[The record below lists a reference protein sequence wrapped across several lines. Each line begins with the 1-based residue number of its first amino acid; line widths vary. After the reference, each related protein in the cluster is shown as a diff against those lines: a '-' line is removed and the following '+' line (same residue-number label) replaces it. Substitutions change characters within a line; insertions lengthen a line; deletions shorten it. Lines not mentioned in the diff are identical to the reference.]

1 MFNKFT
7 ITILSVFSLLVIV
20 FKPLDRTPLEGSRY
34 YYNSLENIDNIRGQV
49 INNYDGDTIEVGWSK
64 ASLVP
69 ETPIPLAGYG
79 ARKGAD
85 FEGVNDSVFVKAVVF
100 DNNLTRAAYV
110 SMDLL
115 IVPPNLDHKKIL
127 DRLSFN
133 IDNLYLTASHT
144 HSSIGGYLEGL
155 AGKVF
160 GGKYDEKVLDFITEK
175 TIDALEEAYYKRE
188 KAKIGYGR
196 IYASNYI
203 TNRLVGDSI
212 GTYDPFIRLIKI
224 SADGGKSAV
233 IFSYSAHATCYGQ
246 KQRNLS
252 ADYPGKLTSML
263 EETSEIDFAVYGA
276 GAVGSMSPRTKS
288 VEGYRRI
295 QEISSGLYEKIYDGF
310 RYMGAK
316 YETKLVSK
324 KVDIELREESFR
336 VSKNIILRPWVFKF
350 LVGESPKYLSFM
362 RIGDNLLVST
372 PCDFSGELIVPI
384 EKTISNNQ
392 LNLMV
397 NSFNGGYIGYVT
409 EDKWYDKEDINQYE
423 TYTMNWHGPY
433 NGMFFTRLINKIIE
447 INEVF

>member
-49 INNYDGDTIEVGWSK
+49 INNYDGDTIEVGWSRS
-64 ASLVP
+64 SLVP
-69 ETPIPLAGYG
+69 ESPIPLAGYG

-175 TIDALEEAYYKRE
+175 TVDALEEAYYKRE

-233 IFSYSAHATCYGQ
+233 IFSYSAHATCYGH
-246 KQRNLS
+246 KQRDLS

-336 VSKNIILRPWVFKF
+336 VSKNIIFRPWVFKF